1 MNVGERLC
9 WKILITH
16 QRWVTPR
23 QCTFVVTTVKKSE
36 PANQLIVDSL
46 QDSSV
51 VYMKIHPMF
60 QYQRGLW
67 PWIRR
72 TCFLSVLETI
82 TSSLWWICWIKS
94 NDQVK
99 ILTDHQF
106 LLGFSEGQIGQVLK
120 HCESIFSVQDVL
132 DKVEIWDL
140 KHAQFIV
147 QSLSQMFGDLEDFD
161 DWAFD
166 DDISNELDHFATWN
180 GEWDNLLQ
188 NDSLFEVAVEN
199 LSLWQQD
206 ISADVSNEQSGHYD
220 LPLAALTALE
230 DYCFSA
236 D

>member
-16 QRWVTPR
+16 QRWVTLR

-82 TSSLWWICWIKS
+82 TSPLWWICWIKS

-106 LLGFSEGQIGQVLK
+106 LLGVFRRTNWPSFKALWK
-120 HCESIFSVQDVL
+120 H
-132 DKVEIWDL
+132 
-140 KHAQFIV
+140 
-147 QSLSQMFGDLEDFD
+147 
-161 DWAFD
+161 
-166 DDISNELDHFATWN
+166 
-180 GEWDNLLQ
+180 LLC
-188 NDSLFEVAVEN
+188 SGC
-199 LSLWQQD
+199 SG
-206 ISADVSNEQSGHYD
+206 QSGNMGLKACPVYSPITESNVWGLGRFWWLSIWWWHLKWTWSFCY
-220 LPLAALTALE
+220 LE
-230 DYCFSA
+230 WGMG
-236 D
+236 